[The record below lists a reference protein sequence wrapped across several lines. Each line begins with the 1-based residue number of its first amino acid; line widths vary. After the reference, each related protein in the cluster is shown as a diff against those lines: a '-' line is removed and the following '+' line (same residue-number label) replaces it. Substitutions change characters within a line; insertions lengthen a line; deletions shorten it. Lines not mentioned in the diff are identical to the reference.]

1 MIARFVAN
9 AAALALASWLIP
21 GIVMEGGT
29 TTSRII
35 TLVIVA
41 AVFGLLNMLVKPVF
55 EFFTGCLILL
65 TLGLFIWVINACML
79 MLTSVICDRLGVPWH
94 VSDWTAAFLGALL
107 VAIVSS
113 VLGWVLKDRS
123 RSRS

>member
-29 TTSRII
+29 TASRIL

-79 MLTSVICDRLGVPWH
+79 MLTSLICDRLGVPWH
-94 VSDWTAAFLGALL
+94 VTDWTAAFLGALL

-113 VLGWVLKDRS
+113 VLGWVLKDRARG
-123 RSRS
+123 RS

>member
-9 AAALALASWLIP
+9 AAALALATWLIP
-21 GIVMEGGT
+21 GIVMDGGSST
-29 TTSRII
+29 QRIV

-41 AVFGLLNMLVKPVF
+41 AVFGVLNALVKPLF

-79 MLTSVICDRLGVPWH
+79 MLTSVVCDHFGVPWH
-94 VSDWTAAFLGALL
+94 VADWTSAFLGALI
-107 VAIVSS
+107 VAVVSA
-113 VLGWVLKDRS
+113 VLAWALKNRHRS
-123 RSRS
+123 